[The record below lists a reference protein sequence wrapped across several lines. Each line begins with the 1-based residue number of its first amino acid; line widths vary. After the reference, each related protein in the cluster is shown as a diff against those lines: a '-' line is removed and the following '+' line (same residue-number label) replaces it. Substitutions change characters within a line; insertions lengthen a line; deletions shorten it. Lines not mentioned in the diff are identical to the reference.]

1 MDKIAIIVK
10 HVWKDEEYNIEITVD
25 GGVDYGRVK
34 TLFDCLIDAKLSFD
48 VIPVTDKT

>member
-1 MDKIAIIVK
+1 MDKIAINVK
-10 HVWKDEEYNIEITVD
+10 HIWKDEEYTNTITID

-34 TLFDCLIDAKLSFD
+34 TLFDCLIEAKLSFD